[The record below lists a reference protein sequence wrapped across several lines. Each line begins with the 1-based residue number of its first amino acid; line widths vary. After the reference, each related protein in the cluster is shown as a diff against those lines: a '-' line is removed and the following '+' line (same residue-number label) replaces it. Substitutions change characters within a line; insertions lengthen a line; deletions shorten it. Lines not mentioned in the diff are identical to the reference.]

1 MPWPVRHALGSTQT
15 DSYPTGYGF
24 SDENAPNAKLRAPFT
39 QVLIQGRGV
48 VTHVLV
54 APLPISILMC
64 EMGLLATIGAVGILL
79 IALVKRVKPPF
90 GSNKDSFRTVSS

>member
-1 MPWPVRHALGSTQT
+1 MPWGRHR
-15 DSYPTGYGF
+15 PTPTPLVTVLAMKTRQMQ
-24 SDENAPNAKLRAPFT
+24 SLTRAPFT

-48 VTHVLV
+48 VAHVLV

>member
-1 MPWPVRHALGSTQT
+1 MLWGRHRPTPTPPVTVLAIKTRQMQSLA
-15 DSYPTGYGF
+15 
-24 SDENAPNAKLRAPFT
+24 RAPFT

-48 VTHVLV
+48 VAHALV